1 MEKPPIRVVIVD
13 DHEIVRT
20 GLRMV
25 IEMESDLVIA
35 GEAGSGEEFL
45 RRVGLLR
52 PDVVLMDVLMGDLSG
67 IETCRLAKAEE
78 PDLRVLMLTSHG
90 DEQAV
95 VAAVL
100 AGASGYLLKN
110 VSRAELLRAIR
121 AVAAGG
127 ALLDPGVT
135 GAVTRKLVELNRQTR
150 QAESDL
156 LSEREREVLQLVA
169 QGLTNKEIAARLSIT
184 EKTARNH
191 ISHILEKLNLS
202 RRTEA
207 AAYAVQRK
215 LVNLPPREGE

>member
-121 AVAAGG
+121 TVAAGG